1 MTSQRGIRPPLFRG
15 REMLVYSV
23 TNDKNG
29 KEARE
34 ETVGKCSRIR

>member
-1 MTSQRGIRPPLFRG
+1 MKH
-15 REMLVYSV
+15 VVCSV

-34 ETVGKCSRIR
+34 EIEGKSAGCAEEGEISFYRLAVH